1 MTTKH
6 GTKRKVY
13 DYTHRV
19 QTLDSINYLK
29 LHATFCLILLLDVAL
44 LCFMTSQTS
53 IYIREA
59 HDFFNKD
66 SLPSYLAN
74 IGVSFMQHFF
84 HNPLFNDYGMRLP
97 FICLHILNCIL
108 MYSISLHIL
117 HKSSDSIVCVLLF
130 MAIPGVSAQALVLSY
145 MGILTLLCLLIVYFQ
160 VRYKRIAYEL
170 FIIAVFLD
178 SGAAILCLALFFY
191 ALLKRKAYTMVFSM
205 ICFGVNMYQ
214 FAPIHGVPNSYFFD
228 TLGLMSLVFTP
239 VLFVYYVAATYS
251 YTFKKSPLLLHLIPF
266 VGFLFIMLFSTRQ
279 KIEIESF
286 LPPLCVGIPFFMQK
300 ILFDLR
306 SRLPQFRMRYKIRI
320 YGLILFLLFGNI
332 ALFGNKITYYIS
344 NVQHNFAYSFY
355 EAKDIAK
362 ELYRRNITH
371 VNVPNSDLALRL
383 NFYGINT
390 DIKDNPP
397 KYTLTANNKGSI
409 IITYGNTKVAQYAL
423 IPYKTTHK
431 K

>member
-1 MTTKH
+1 
-6 GTKRKVY
+6 
-13 DYTHRV
+13 
-19 QTLDSINYLK
+19 
-29 LHATFCLILLLDVAL
+29 
-44 LCFMTSQTS
+44 
-53 IYIREA
+53 
-59 HDFFNKD
+59 
-66 SLPSYLAN
+66 
-74 IGVSFMQHFF
+74 MQHFF

-320 YGLILFLLFGNI
+320 YLLC
-332 ALFGNKITYYIS
+332 
-344 NVQHNFAYSFY
+344 
-355 EAKDIAK
+355 
-362 ELYRRNITH
+362 LY
-371 VNVPNSDLALRL
+371 
-383 NFYGINT
+383 
-390 DIKDNPP
+390 
-397 KYTLTANNKGSI
+397 
-409 IITYGNTKVAQYAL
+409 
-423 IPYKTTHK
+423 
-431 K
+431 